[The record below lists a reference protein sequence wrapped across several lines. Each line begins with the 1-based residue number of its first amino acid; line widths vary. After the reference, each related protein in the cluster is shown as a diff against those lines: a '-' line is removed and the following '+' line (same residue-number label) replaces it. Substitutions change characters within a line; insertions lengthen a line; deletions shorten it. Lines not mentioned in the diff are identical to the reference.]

1 MKLILNVYVVLPA
14 AGLPARYQPGQL
26 YNWKSRW
33 AVIFLSQKK
42 KNNRRGLIANGP
54 MNIRFPRTDA
64 LGAKKGKALDKPVK
78 VLSSLQ
84 KRICAYW
91 DFSFISHV
99 NTAAIRNTRVVK
111 SESKAFLQCLDLISS
126 KAALYKNIFFSFM
139 WFYFPDLCILTE
151 GRKQSITGFR
161 TNIA

>member
-1 MKLILNVYVVLPA
+1 MCENGLYCIAYMKLILNVYVVLPA
-14 AGLPARYQPGQL
+14 AGLPVRYQPGQL

-33 AVIFLSQKK
+33 AVIFSLQKK
-42 KNNRRGLIANGP
+42 KKNRRGLIANGP

-99 NTAAIRNTRVVK
+99 NTAAIRNTSVVK

-126 KAALYKNIFFSFM
+126 KAPLYKNIFFQ
-139 WFYFPDLCILTE
+139 FYVI
-151 GRKQSITGFR
+151 
-161 TNIA
+161 